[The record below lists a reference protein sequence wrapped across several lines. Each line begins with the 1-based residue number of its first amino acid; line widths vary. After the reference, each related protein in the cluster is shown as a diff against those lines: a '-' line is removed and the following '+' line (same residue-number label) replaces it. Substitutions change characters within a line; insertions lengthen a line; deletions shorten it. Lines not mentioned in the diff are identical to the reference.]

1 MIWRV
6 CISAIALG
14 LFAAGL
20 AAAEPETTRISA
32 AEWARIRDLSLTT
45 ISRSDDADEV
55 TVAYNVAASIDPNYP
70 AIHKAYMDKMLQ
82 MGLVHVAYS
91 PAVKLMVLQP
101 ACTTAWSTVTYMR
114 ARKDDL
120 AGALTAAVHAAA
132 LDAND
137 VGLANNLGQLEAW
150 LATDPNARPD
160 DNTRRD
166 ADELAKK
173 FRRDKAYQAG
183 YERAKKVYDETNEAN
198 RVYKRRIGDAQNAVD
213 NAQADLD
220 RLIKKNASVKQQS
233 DAHDVLQRKKDEL
246 SKVRIES
253 KKAIEDAQRHWRWD
267 PPSLNGQP
275 VKVVDSVPG
284 SKLIAGVGEEEKAFT
299 KLRIAQ
305 LFIDNK
311 KPTEAAIVLKEII
324 LQYGP
329 TKAAAR
335 AKELLDQ
342 LPK

>member
-1 MIWRV
+1 MIGHV
-6 CISAIALG
+6 HISALALG
-14 LFAAGL
+14 LLAAGL
-20 AAAEPETTRISA
+20 AAAEPPPQISA
-32 AEWARIRDLSLTT
+32 TEWARIRDLSLAT
-45 ISRSDDADEV
+45 ISRSDNADEV

-82 MGLVHVAYS
+82 MGLVHVAYP
-91 PAVKLMVLQP
+91 PAVKLTVLQP
-101 ACTTAWSTVTYMR
+101 ACTAAWSTVTYMR
-114 ARKDDL
+114 AKKDDL
-120 AGALTAAVHAAA
+120 AGALAAAVHAAA

-150 LATDPNARPD
+150 LAADPNARPD

-198 RVYKRRIGDAQNAVD
+198 RTYKRRIGDAQNAVD
-213 NAQADLD
+213 NAQAELD
-220 RLIKKNASVKQQS
+220 RLIKKNASAKQQS

-246 SKVRIES
+246 SKVRIEF
-253 KKAIEDAQRHWRWD
+253 KKALQDAQRHWRWD
-267 PPSLNGQP
+267 PPCLNGQP
-275 VKVVDSVPG
+275 VQVVESLPD
-284 SKLIAGVGEEEKAFT
+284 SKLIAGVGEEERAAT

-305 LFIDNK
+305 LFLDNK
-311 KPTEAAIVLKEII
+311 KPVEASVVLKEII
-324 LQYGP
+324 ANYGA
-329 TKAAAR
+329 TQAAAK
-335 AKELLDQ
+335 AKALLDQ